1 MWSLV
6 RNKLRNKQIKV
17 IPYYSKHQRV
27 EILYPETT
35 PINHI

>member
-6 RNKLRNKQIKV
+6 HNKLKITEIKV
-17 IPYYSKHQRV
+17 IPYYSKHERV